1 MFSKYFSGGEFMKKI
16 VLVLVILMMTSAL
29 TFAGGGQDASPTA
42 VAENLPV
49 TGRLNVEVFDRGTD
63 GGKTLAHDNEW
74 TRWIKQKVKA
84 DLNIDVTFI
93 PVGRWSENT
102 DIVNLMAA
110 GPGSA
115 PDLCYTY
122 GGGMVEAFRDQGGVM
137 NLTPYIDSYLPDLKR
152 LLGSDPAYPGKD
164 FIRRNADPQTGAIY
178 SIPSYRVAIAQRNIF
193 IRKDWLDKLGL
204 PVPTNFNQFY
214 QALRAFKDRDPGG
227 VGANRVVPFGQ
238 NSDVRWGLAN
248 LIHHFINPR
257 MSDRDRWVYNI
268 ADRYIYM
275 DGYKRGV
282 QEMNKWYNEG
292 LIFRDFPLMVTADDF
307 YNQIKSGVVG
317 AFCQNWDMPYRTDYR
332 LLEDLR
338 RNVPGADYVPIDVVQ
353 NKDMMDK
360 VGLQIFIPSF
370 SPNKDAALK
379 YLNWLAKPENY
390 RFLQIGH
397 EGINHEMVNGVP
409 RTLSAP
415 PGNQWIQN
423 SANNIDY
430 TMPMNGVELGSA
442 SLNARVL
449 AFSYGNTPPEVVEN
463 AFVISTRNARAPAVY
478 QATTTINQYSND
490 LREKAD
496 DLLAQAITARPA
508 DFNRIWDNGIRDW
521 LRAGAQE
528 VFNERNSLYRR

>member
-1 MFSKYFSGGEFMKKI
+1 MFSKYFSGGDFMKKI
-16 VLVLVILMMTSAL
+16 VLALVILIMTSAL
-29 TFAGGGQDASPTA
+29 VFAGGSGDTSGGA
-42 VAENLPV
+42 AETLTP
-49 TGRLNVEVFDRGTD
+49 TGRVTVEVFDRGTD
-63 GGKTLAHDNEW
+63 GGRTLAHDNVW
-74 TRWIKQKVKA
+74 TNWIKEKVKR

-93 PVGRWSENT
+93 PVGRWSEET

-110 GPGSA
+110 GAGSA
-115 PDLCYTY
+115 PDLCYSY
-122 GGGMVEAFRDQGGVM
+122 GGGMVEAFRDMGGVM
-137 NLTPYIDSYLPDLKR
+137 NLAPYIDSYLPDLKR

-164 FIRRNADPQTGAIY
+164 FIYRNADPQTGRIY

-204 PVPTNFNQFY
+204 PVPTNLNQFY
-214 QALRAFKDRDPGG
+214 EALKAFRDRDPGG
-227 VGANRVVPFGQ
+227 VGANRVVPYGQ

-248 LIHHFINPR
+248 IIHHHINPR
-257 MSDRDRWVYNI
+257 MSDRDRWTYNI

-275 DGYKRGV
+275 PGYKEGV
-282 QEMNKWYNEG
+282 RLMNRWYNEG
-292 LIFRDFPLMVTADDF
+292 LIFRDFALMTIADDF

-338 RNVPGADYVPIDVVQ
+338 RNVPGADYVPIDIVQ

-390 RFLQIGH
+390 QFLQIGR
-397 EGINHEMVNGVP
+397 EGVNHEMVNGVP
-409 RTLSAP
+409 RTLSVPA
-415 PGNQWIQN
+415 GNQWIQN
-423 SANNIDY
+423 SSNNIDY
-430 TMPMNGVELGSA
+430 TMPMNGVEMGSP

-449 AFSYGNTPPEVVEN
+449 GLSYGSTPPEVVAN
-463 AFVISTRNARAPAVY
+463 AFVVSTTNARAPAVF
-478 QATTTINQYSND
+478 QATTTVNQYTND
-490 LREKAD
+490 LKEKAD

-508 DFNRIWDNGIRDW
+508 DFNRVWDNGIRDW

-528 VFNERNSLYRR
+528 VFNERRALYK